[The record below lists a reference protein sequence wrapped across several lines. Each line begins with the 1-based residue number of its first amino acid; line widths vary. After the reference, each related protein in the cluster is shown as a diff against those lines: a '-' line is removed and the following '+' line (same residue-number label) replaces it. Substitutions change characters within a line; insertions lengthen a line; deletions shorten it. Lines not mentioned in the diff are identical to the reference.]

1 MARGAKKKIVNS
13 HHIQIIWQE
22 NHVTLDRDEVADH
35 LSTLSFFGAP
45 LFVPMRHRAWY
56 SKIAAQWRDMEMGP
70 CAQCPTLKM

>member
-56 SKIAAQWRDMEMGP
+56 SKIAAQWRDS
-70 CAQCPTLKM
+70 ASAVALL